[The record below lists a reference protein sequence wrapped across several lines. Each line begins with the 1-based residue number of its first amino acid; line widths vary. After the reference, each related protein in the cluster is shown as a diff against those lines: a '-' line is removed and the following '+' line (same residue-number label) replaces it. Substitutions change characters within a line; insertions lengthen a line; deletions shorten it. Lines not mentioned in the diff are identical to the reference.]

1 LSLSESSGSKP
12 PTPLDRFKPLTIEV
26 DFERIG
32 FSTTTK
38 HGQSIDARLHRPVP
52 SAADIGEGEG
62 FYVYIEKNKRAIL
75 LVRASELNTQD
86 KVQGLF
92 KAFGAAKFMTPDLA
106 MSILSEAKKAENA
119 AYGEAV
125 KRIKEP
131 FGLLNKGHVRARK
144 KKRR

>member
-1 LSLSESSGSKP
+1 MDANS
-12 PTPLDRFKPLTIEV
+12 DI
-26 DFERIG
+26 
-32 FSTTTK
+32 TTTTD
-38 HGQSIDARLHRPVP
+38 GCLGIAPRPP
-52 SAADIGEGEG
+52 SD
-62 FYVYIEKNKRAIL
+62 VLNKRAIL

-92 KAFGAAKFMTPDLA
+92 KAFGAEQFMTPDLA

-119 AYGEAV
+119 AYGETV

-131 FGLLNKGHVRARK
+131 FGLLNKGHGRARK